1 MHCKKHSIFNNRA
14 GFLKSK
20 YIKNMPKDLKGLN
33 TIPLAVAPK
42 YNIWERSKSY
52 SVGESCSITTLR
64 NKYVGDQDC
73 KDKEDPV
80 PFKDLPVIEQG
91 NQGLNQIYYS
101 NANNL
106 NGDPLVNVDNVPTMT
121 VPETT
126 LTGESTGGTMCCCT
140 IL

>member
-1 MHCKKHSIFNNRA
+1 
-14 GFLKSK
+14 
-20 YIKNMPKDLKGLN
+20 MPKDLKGLN
-33 TIPLAVAPK
+33 TIPLAIAPKYIAPK
-42 YNIWERSKSY
+42 YNLGERSKSD

-64 NKYVGDQDC
+64 HKYVGDQDC

-80 PFKDLPVIEQG
+80 PFKDLQVIEQG

-106 NGDPLVNVDNVPTMT
+106 NIDPPVNVDNVPTMT

-126 LTGESTGGTMCCCT
+126 LIGESSGGTMCCCT